1 MCAVEYASPL
11 CGTLCTYTIIMYDI
25 SINNLFREYS
35 FSEFQPNLILP
46 LIKGSTPTCTSA
58 AGVEQCCLEA
68 GHADILQAL
77 INGQV
82 HGEAMVRVHV
92 G

>member
-1 MCAVEYASPL
+1 MHSNTPL
-11 CGTLCTYTIIMYDI
+11 PYVDIVDIHNMYDI
-25 SINNLFREYS
+25 SIKTSLES
-35 FSEFQPNLILP
+35 THFSEFKPNLLLA